1 MSMKMRASI
10 AATAGLAFALALT
23 GCSGGSSGTITFA
36 NVTEGAGEE
45 AADVISMTEARSFE
59 ATLPVS
65 GKSTDDLQ
73 ALIDEGKVSWSLSR
87 EEGAQDAEAFPY
99 QYLGGALE
107 EWQTVGTSEQ
117 PQGEFFTNIQTT
129 AAEVD
134 GSAALKLT
142 FDSAMMFGYDGIDN
156 RDRSQVRD
164 TILDY
169 TGTYNLTCTL
179 DGETA
184 GTAEVD
190 VRPYDQYRTQAEL
203 DAELPE
209 LAEQAKENGLYAEV
223 TEIGQSAEGR
233 PINAIFV
240 AKEEADLDEYLELT
254 ERMETEPATVQ
265 EEVEAGTLEYKVP
278 IVYSNIHAD
287 EIIGSDGV
295 MEFLRAL
302 VKNEPIEYSTV
313 ESLTDEGKATLEQEM
328 KSDGTAWSEL
338 IADEVT
344 GVGYIQGK
352 GEMNPTDDPEAN
364 PDAAVDMTE
373 EQFESYYNVEDRT
386 LDPEEILDDVF
397 FIMVPSE
404 NVDGRTYNVR
414 TGGNG
419 LDLNR
424 DNTYQT
430 QPETQAMTELI
441 ATWNPISLHEI
452 HGYYTQFQVEPCS
465 PTHDPNNEYDLFIDT
480 AMQQGEAFAA
490 AAISNNDSINS
501 VQIPMRD
508 YLKVTDD
515 GSLEWVPFDDMSSSY
530 TPQYAMLHGTN
541 AYTVELPYG
550 SQDAVVAVKYGFV
563 GNAEFVSE
571 NKDEMF
577 LNQLERYERGIE
589 NIDPDEIRPYYVS
602 QSDEPGAEAD
612 VFRPR
617 YEENNNFFPE
627 YYVIPV
633 DATSQ
638 QDRAA
643 AAEMVEYLL
652 RNDVKLVQ
660 LSEDFK
666 VGDTTY
672 AAGTVVVDM
681 HQAKRNMANAAL
693 YKNMVIDDWTSL
705 YSEPVT
711 NFPDQRG
718 FDTDII
724 TTPGA
729 FDDAKLADLTE
740 PIELATEVDGE
751 GDIVRIENSGVEA
764 IRAVNAMLDEGVN
777 VGLVTGGDAE
787 GDYVVAA
794 SDFDA
799 IKDDYVLDAHKVSEA
814 PEAKVI
820 KTEIKVYV
828 PGAVPEFMTTEDG
841 TEYGL
846 KDYQNRLN
854 TTYNMDMFALGQQ
867 MGFTL
872 VDSADEAD
880 IIVGNQALT
889 EEEGKLVAEGK
900 PYVGYTANALE
911 SVASL
916 GVDLTYNADAMM
928 SYDALTT
935 VEFPEESIVTATYVG
950 EGDDLMYGYGGTFI
964 TGVPEG
970 AKVLVKTTDDDPIE
984 GFMSADHIAKYK
996 GTIQAIDYQQDG
1008 YNMTLFANTLT
1019 NKAHQQDEYRFLT
1032 AAVYSKLL
1040 GDDFTA

>member
-1 MSMKMRASI
+1 MRGKLKGVAVS
-10 AATAGLAFALALT
+10 ALGVALALVLG
-23 GCSGGSSGTITFA
+23 GCSGGGTEAIAFK
-36 NVTEGAGEE
+36 NVTGEG
-45 AADVISMTEARSFE
+45 ADVISMTEARSFE

-65 GKSTDDLQ
+65 GQSVEELQ
-73 ALIDEGKVSWSLSR
+73 QLIDDGKVTWSLSR
-87 EEGAQDAEAFPY
+87 EEGMQEDTEAWPY
-99 QYLGGALE
+99 QYLGGPIE
-107 EWQTVGTSEQ
+107 EWETVETSQQ
-117 PQGEFFTNIQTT
+117 PQTELFTNIETT
-129 AAEVD
+129 AEEVD
-134 GSAALKLT
+134 GGAALKLT
-142 FDSAMMFGYDGIDN
+142 FDSNTMFGYDGIDN
-156 RDRSQVRD
+156 RDRSQLRD

-169 TGTYNLTCTL
+169 TGTYELTCDV
-179 DGETA
+179 DGKTA

-190 VRPYDQYRTQAEL
+190 VRPYDQYRTQAEI

-209 LAEQAKENGLYAEV
+209 LVDEAKENGLYAEV
-223 TEIGQSAEGR
+223 VEIGQSAEGR
-233 PINAIFV
+233 PINAVFV
-240 AKEEADLDEYLELT
+240 TKEESDLDEYLELT

-302 VKNEPIEYSTV
+302 VKNEPIEYRTV
-313 ESLTDEGKATLEQEM
+313 AGLTEEGQATLEQEM
-328 KSDGTAWSEL
+328 ASDGTAWSEL
-338 IADEVT
+338 IADDVT
-344 GVGYIQGK
+344 GVGYIQGE
-352 GEMNPTDDPEAN
+352 GQMNPTDDPEAN
-364 PDAAVDMTE
+364 PDASVDLTDE
-373 EQFESYYNVEDRT
+373 EFARYYNVEDRT
-386 LDPEEILDDVF
+386 LDPDALLDDVF
-397 FIMVPSE
+397 FILVPSE

-441 ATWNPISLHEI
+441 AKWEPISLHEI

-490 AAISNNDSINS
+490 AAISNNDTINS

-530 TPQYAMLHGTN
+530 TPQYAMLHGVN

-550 SQDAVVAVKYGFV
+550 SQDAVTAVKYGFV

-589 NIDPDEIRPYYVS
+589 NIDADEIRPYYVS
-602 QSDEPGAEAD
+602 QSDEVGAEAD

-633 DATSQ
+633 DSDAQ
-638 QDRAA
+638 LDRAA

-652 RNDVKLVQ
+652 RNDVRLEQ
-660 LSEDFK
+660 LTEDFE
-666 VGDTTY
+666 VNGTTY
-672 AAGTVVVDM
+672 AEGTVVVDM

-693 YKNMVIDDWTSL
+693 YENMVIDDWTSL

-718 FDTDII
+718 FDCDTI

-729 FDDAKLADLTE
+729 FDDAALTDLAE

-751 GDIVRIENSGVEA
+751 GDLVVIENSGVES
-764 IRAVNAMLDEGVN
+764 IRAVNALLDDGVQ
-777 VGLVTGGDAE
+777 VGLVTEGESA
-787 GDYVVAA
+787 GDYVVAS

-799 IKDDYVLDAHKVSEA
+799 VKDDFVLDAHKVAEA
-814 PEAKVI
+814 PTAQVI
-820 KTEIKVYV
+820 KTGIKVYV
-828 PGAVPEFMTTEDG
+828 PGAVDEFMTNEAG
-841 TEYGL
+841 EEYGVR
-846 KDYQNRLN
+846 DYQNRLN
-854 TTYNMDMFALGQQ
+854 TTYNMDIFALTEQ

-872 VDSADEAD
+872 VDSPEEAD
-880 IIVGNQALT
+880 IIVGNQALS
-889 EEEGKLVAEGK
+889 EDEGKLVAEGK

-911 SVASL
+911 SAAAL
-916 GVDLTYNADAMM
+916 GVDVTYNDDANM

-970 AKVLVKTTDDDPIE
+970 ATVLIKTTDDDPIE
-984 GFMSADHIAKYK
+984 GFMSAEAIEAYK
-996 GTIQAIDYQQDG
+996 GTIQAFDYQADG

-1019 NKAHQQDEYRFLT
+1019 NKAHQQDEYRYLS

-1040 GDDFTA
+1040 EGDFEA